1 MGDRGSAPRRFASDD
16 SWVRRQPPT
25 HGATKSP
32 RRCPARTS
40 KNRSLMPGPSRS
52 SCQPC
57 WMALARR
64 TSTSRGSSG
73 RTSSQRGSRRT
84 LTFSMRIR
92 FIGSPGLRGSDGA
105 SRSLLGRGSSPF
117 RGGCLGARP
126 PVSTTVARGRRVRRP
141 IAGRAGAG
149 PSRSARAASGRG
161 APRTTQDWAR
171 PKRPSANDRTTGSW
185 LPACVDGAGRSR
197 GCERSAGSRRPGT
210 LVEDRRTSPL
220 RQTLRKVSCTR
231 SSASVLFPSRT
242 RPRP

>member
-1 MGDRGSAPRRFASDD
+1 MTPAKSPSR
-16 SWVRRQPPT
+16 
-25 HGATKSP
+25 HGAHRLTRTEAPKQVVVSAVAHRD
-32 RRCPARTS
+32 RR
-40 KNRSLMPGPSRS
+40 RSRGPL
-52 SCQPC
+52 QPVEK
-57 WMALARR
+57 ARR

-185 LPACVDGAGRSR
+185 LPACVDGADRSR

-210 LVEDRRTSPL
+210 LVEDRRTSL
-220 RQTLRKVSCTR
+220 C
-231 SSASVLFPSRT
+231 A
-242 RPRP
+242 RP